1 MTSALLRGRT
11 AASLL
16 VLLTAASC
24 GGSYERVTPGTSSQ
38 AAPSAEDTVAYLE
51 ELADF
56 MDRSELNELE
66 VSTGGISARLSRGG
80 GQAVYAVPQP
90 MGPVPS
96 GVSPFAEPATDA
108 AADAVEETVLADQSA
123 GMPVRG
129 PAPVDSFHPEGPSS
143 SDPLYGGRVIVH
155 QASLPKHMNYAT
167 ENSSYTRRMLYET
180 HETLLQQDWEE
191 HDMRPSLAEAWSAE
205 DMLVLGAGAS
215 AEVMALSQLVPVRNE
230 GAAEGAPEQI
240 ERSVVYGVVTE
251 EDEGWR
257 VTAEAPGNPIAA
269 VGSIIVPRD
278 AVERVE
284 RGTVFHFRLRDGVL
298 WHPTEGHPAGSQA
311 LDARDVEFSWSIYA
325 NPAVDCD
332 EKRFQFEKITGCEVL
347 DDLNLRFFYEGQ
359 YAFAEGTIGFSMT
372 ILPSHVYD
380 LADPD
385 NVAYQEEFTLEQQGE
400 FINNHP
406 ANMMWVGLGP
416 YRVTAWTDAY
426 VEAERFADEAG
437 KSLYFDD
444 ARAGYV
450 DTIRWRVIEDDET
463 AMNALLNGELDFFER
478 VKSEDYFGARTRS
491 ETFTEG
497 FYKGFKYGG
506 SYGYT
511 GWNLFRPQ
519 LRDVEVR
526 KAIELVFDFE
536 AYRRENYKGLANR
549 VTGPFPYSS
558 AAYNRDVQARPVDP
572 VQARELLDAAGWYD
586 RDGDGVRDKDGVR
599 LSIALSY
606 PSGNDASKNF
616 GQALQEVLA
625 EELQIE
631 LTLEQLEWATFL
643 DRIKKRDFDAC
654 NLAWVPDLESDPE
667 QLWHSKWGAEDI
679 ESSNHSG
686 VQDPVLD
693 ELILAGQKELDFEKR
708 QLIWQQMHERIY
720 DEVVPYIFMY
730 NVPRKFAMNK
740 QLRGVQIVAP
750 DPGSVIRRWH
760 YVDPAVAGTRATLDR

>member
-11 AASLL
+11 AASPLA
-16 VLLTAASC
+16 LLTAASC

-66 VSTGGISARLSRGG
+66 VSTGGISARPSRGG

-108 AADAVEETVLADQSA
+108 AEDAVEETVLADQSA

-129 PAPVDSFHPEGPSS
+129 PAPVDSFHPEGPSGA
-143 SDPLYGGRVIVH
+143 DPLYGGRVIVH
-155 QASLPKHMNYAT
+155 QPSLPKHMNYAT

-215 AEVMALSQLVPVRNE
+215 AEVMALSQLVRVRNE

-251 EDEGWR
+251 EDGGWR
-257 VTAEAPGNPIAA
+257 VTAQAPGNPIAA
-269 VGSIIVPRD
+269 VGSIVVPRD

-385 NVAYQEEFTLEQQGE
+385 NVAYEEEFTLEQQGE

-426 VEAERFADEAG
+426 VEAERFADETG

-558 AAYNRDVQARPVDP
+558 AAYNHDVQARPVDP

-708 QLIWQQMHERIY
+708 QLIWQQMHQRIY

-730 NVPRKFAMNK
+730 NVPRKFAMSK

-750 DPGSVIRRWH
+750 DPGYVIRRWH
-760 YVDPAVAGTRATLDR
+760 YVDPEVAGTRATLDR

>member
-1 MTSALLRGRT
+1 M
-11 AASLL
+11 
-16 VLLTAASC
+16 
-24 GGSYERVTPGTSSQ
+24 TPGTSSQ

-90 MGPVPS
+90 MGPLPS

-108 AADAVEETVLADQSA
+108 AEDAVEETVLADQSA

-205 DMLVLGAGAS
+205 DMLVLSAGAS

-251 EDEGWR
+251 EDGGWR

-269 VGSIIVPRD
+269 VGSIVVPRD

-385 NVAYQEEFTLEQQGE
+385 NVAYEEEFTLEQQGE

-426 VEAERFADEAG
+426 VEAERFADETG

-558 AAYNRDVQARPVDP
+558 AAYNHDVQARPVDP

-750 DPGSVIRRWH
+750 DPGYVIRRWH
-760 YVDPAVAGTRATLDR
+760 YVDPEVAGTRATLDR

>member
-1 MTSALLRGRT
+1 M
-11 AASLL
+11 
-16 VLLTAASC
+16 
-24 GGSYERVTPGTSSQ
+24 TPGTSSQ

-108 AADAVEETVLADQSA
+108 AEDAVEETVLADQSA

-251 EDEGWR
+251 EDGGWR

-269 VGSIIVPRD
+269 VGSIVVPRD

-311 LDARDVEFSWSIYA
+311 LDARDVKFSWSIYA

-385 NVAYQEEFTLEQQGE
+385 NVAYEEEFTLEQQGE

-750 DPGSVIRRWH
+750 DPGYVIRRWH
-760 YVDPAVAGTRATLDR
+760 YVDPEVAGTRATLDR

>member
-96 GVSPFAEPATDA
+96 GVNPFAEPATDA

-760 YVDPAVAGTRATLDR
+760 YVDPEVAGTRATLDR

>member
-16 VLLTAASC
+16 ALLTAASC

-108 AADAVEETVLADQSA
+108 AEDAVEETVLADQSA

-129 PAPVDSFHPEGPSS
+129 PAPVDSFHPEGPSGA
-143 SDPLYGGRVIVH
+143 DPLYGGRVIVH

-251 EDEGWR
+251 EDGGWR

-269 VGSIIVPRD
+269 VGSIVVPRD

-385 NVAYQEEFTLEQQGE
+385 NVAYEEEFTLEQQGE

-426 VEAERFADEAG
+426 VEAERFADETG

-558 AAYNRDVQARPVDP
+558 AAYNHDVQARPVDP

-750 DPGSVIRRWH
+750 DPGYVIRRWH
-760 YVDPAVAGTRATLDR
+760 YVDPEVAGTRATLDR

>member
-108 AADAVEETVLADQSA
+108 AEDAVEETVLADQSA

-385 NVAYQEEFTLEQQGE
+385 NVAYEEEFTLEQQGE

-558 AAYNRDVQARPVDP
+558 AAYNHDVQARPVDP

-750 DPGSVIRRWH
+750 DPGYVIRRWH
-760 YVDPAVAGTRATLDR
+760 YVDPEVAGTRATLDR

>member
-16 VLLTAASC
+16 ALLTAASC

-56 MDRSELNELE
+56 MDRSELTELE

-90 MGPVPS
+90 VGPAPS
-96 GVSPFAEPATDA
+96 GMSPSTGPATDA
-108 AADAVEETVLADQSA
+108 AEEAAEETVLADQSA
-123 GMPVRG
+123 GMPIRG

-215 AEVMALSQLVPVRNE
+215 AEVMGLSQLVPVRNE

-385 NVAYQEEFTLEQQGE
+385 NVAYEEEFTLEQQGE

-750 DPGSVIRRWH
+750 DPGYVIRRWH
-760 YVDPAVAGTRATLDR
+760 YVDPEVAGTRATLDR

>member
-1 MTSALLRGRT
+1 
-11 AASLL
+11 
-16 VLLTAASC
+16 
-24 GGSYERVTPGTSSQ
+24 
-38 AAPSAEDTVAYLE
+38 
-51 ELADF
+51 
-56 MDRSELNELE
+56 
-66 VSTGGISARLSRGG
+66 
-80 GQAVYAVPQP
+80 
-90 MGPVPS
+90 
-96 GVSPFAEPATDA
+96 
-108 AADAVEETVLADQSA
+108 
-123 GMPVRG
+123 
-129 PAPVDSFHPEGPSS
+129 
-143 SDPLYGGRVIVH
+143 
-155 QASLPKHMNYAT
+155 MNYAT

-191 HDMRPSLAEAWSAE
+191 HGAAALPGRG
-205 DMLVLGAGAS
+205 LVGRGHAGPGRGR
-215 AEVMALSQLVPVRNE
+215 VRRGDGLSQLVPVRNE

-251 EDEGWR
+251 EDGGWR

-269 VGSIIVPRD
+269 VGSIVVPRD

-385 NVAYQEEFTLEQQGE
+385 NVAYEEEFTLEQQGE

-536 AYRRENYKGLANR
+536 GVPAGELQG
-549 VTGPFPYSS
+549 TGQPGD
-558 AAYNRDVQARPVDP
+558 RTLP
-572 VQARELLDAAGWYD
+572 VQQRRLQPRRAGPARRPRAGPRAARCRRLVRPGW
-586 RDGDGVRDKDGVR
+586 RRRSRQGRRPAVHRPQLPLWKRR
-599 LSIALSY
+599 L
-606 PSGNDASKNF
+606 
-616 GQALQEVLA
+616 
-625 EELQIE
+625 EELRAGAARGPRRGAADRADPRAG
-631 LTLEQLEWATFL
+631 LEPGHLPGPHQEARLRRLQPGLGPGPRVRSGA
-643 DRIKKRDFDAC
+643 AV
-654 NLAWVPDLESDPE
+654 AQQV
-667 QLWHSKWGAEDI
+667 GAEDI

-708 QLIWQQMHERIY
+708 RLIWQQMHERIY

-750 DPGSVIRRWH
+750 DPGYVIRRWH
-760 YVDPAVAGTRATLDR
+760 YVDPEVAGTRATLDR

>member
-24 GGSYERVTPGTSSQ
+24 GGSYERVTPGSSSQ

-80 GQAVYAVPQP
+80 GQAVYAMPQP

-96 GVSPFAEPATDA
+96 GVSPSAEPATDA
-108 AADAVEETVLADQSA
+108 AEDAVEEAVLADQSA

-129 PAPVDSFHPEGPSS
+129 PAPVDSFHPEGPSGA
-143 SDPLYGGRVIVH
+143 DPLYGGRVIVH

-215 AEVMALSQLVPVRNE
+215 AKVMALSQLVPVRNE

-251 EDEGWR
+251 EDGGWR

-269 VGSIIVPRD
+269 VGSIVVPRD

-298 WHPTEGHPAGSQA
+298 WHPTEGHPAGSQV

-385 NVAYQEEFTLEQQGE
+385 NVAYEEEFTLEQQGE

-426 VEAERFADEAG
+426 VEAERFADETG

-558 AAYNRDVQARPVDP
+558 AAYNHDVQARPVDP

-708 QLIWQQMHERIY
+708 QLIWQQMHQRIY
-720 DEVVPYIFMY
+720 EEVVPYIFMY

-750 DPGSVIRRWH
+750 DPGYVIRRWH
-760 YVDPAVAGTRATLDR
+760 YVDPEVAGTRATLDR